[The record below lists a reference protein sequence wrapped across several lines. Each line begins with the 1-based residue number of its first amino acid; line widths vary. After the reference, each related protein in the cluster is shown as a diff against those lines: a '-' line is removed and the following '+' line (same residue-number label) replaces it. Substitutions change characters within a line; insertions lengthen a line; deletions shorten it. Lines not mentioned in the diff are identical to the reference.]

1 MEWML
6 LPLKRFAEF
15 NGRSRRKEY
24 WMFFLFS
31 ILVGIAASA
40 IDIGL
45 FGFSIEDN
53 GPVNGLV
60 SLALLIPSI
69 AVSVRRLHDTGRSG
83 WWFLLIFAVIIGWIV
98 LLVFFVSDGDNGTNE
113 YGLDPKADG
122 DIGDVFS

>member
-98 LLVFFVSDGDNGTNE
+98 LLIFFVSDGESGTNQ
-113 YGLDPKADG
+113 YGLDPKIDN

>member
-40 IDIGL
+40 IDIAV
-45 FGFSIEDN
+45 FGFSFEDN
-53 GPVNGLV
+53 GPVNGLA
-60 SLALLIPSI
+60 SLVLLIPSL

-98 LLVFFVSDGDNGTNE
+98 LLIFFVSDGESGTNQ
-113 YGLDPKADG
+113 YGLDPKVGG